1 MEDNGTLE
9 ATSAP
14 AGAPRTESTV
24 IKVAGG
30 QPEIRPDRETDQLK
44 ITLGEFEGPLD
55 LLLYLIRQDQVN
67 IYDIP
72 IARITDVYLRY
83 LNLMQELDLAVAGDF
98 LVMAAQLIELKSRML
113 LPRDPLAVDEEEVD
127 LRADLVNRLLEHEKF
142 KAAAQMLWSRA
153 TVEQAVF
160 TRAEMETDKNNPEV
174 AVGLFDLLTV
184 FQKILARH
192 KEEVLM
198 EIEREEISMA
208 EMIERLRNMVRS
220 AGELNLLTFFERAGS
235 RRELVVAFLSV
246 LELVRMHEISLLQR
260 ETFGEIIEGHRQVSE
275 VELKSIAE
283 ALIFVAEEPISARS
297 IADLID
303 VETDAV
309 GKAISELV
317 AEYDE
322 RNGGLQLREI
332 AGGWQI
338 ATRPEHHEH
347 VRIYL
352 KSKPSAKLS
361 LASLETLAVIAY
373 KQPITIPEILE
384 IRGVQSPSAIKTLLD
399 KRLIVAKGR
408 KETVGRPMMYGT
420 SKEFLIQFGLKDL
433 SELPSIEDFRDLAG
447 GES

>member
-1 MEDNGTLE
+1 MIDK
-9 ATSAP
+9 A
-14 AGAPRTESTV
+14 
-24 IKVAGG
+24 
-30 QPEIRPDRETDQLK
+30 
-44 ITLGEFEGPLD
+44 
-55 LLLYLIRQDQVN
+55 
-67 IYDIP
+67 
-72 IARITDVYLRY
+72 
-83 LNLMQELDLAVAGDF
+83 
-98 LVMAAQLIELKSRML
+98 
-113 LPRDPLAVDEEEVD
+113 
-127 LRADLVNRLLEHEKF
+127 
-142 KAAAQMLWSRA
+142 KAARA
-153 TVEQAVF
+153 TNDEAGF
-160 TRAEMETDKNNPEV
+160 
-174 AVGLFDLLTV
+174 
-184 FQKILARH
+184 
-192 KEEVLM
+192 
-198 EIEREEISMA
+198 EIEAAPDS
-208 EMIERLRNMVRS
+208 
-220 AGELNLLTFFERAGS
+220 
-235 RRELVVAFLSV
+235 
-246 LELVRMHEISLLQR
+246 
-260 ETFGEIIEGHRQVSE
+260 EIIEGHRQVSE